1 MFEGMYQ
8 KPRASRETWGW
19 ALHNK
24 KCKNWN
30 VKGKMDLT
38 LKGSELLH

>member
-38 LKGSELLH
+38 LKDSELLH